1 MARKSVAQ
9 LTKEVLTLSDDLK
22 TLNAQLG
29 SLKKGTSAWADTLLK
44 VQKQQDAVAK
54 SQDNLAVSVQRLNK
68 SYPRNT
74 KLINDATAALEKSNR
89 VSKKSSSLINE
100 IERQNNK
107 IAKLEKKLQ
116 DYRTQLRLN
125 SNKLAEDIERRR
137 IKLIERFAIEEFR
150 DRLKRERAFQKE
162 LRDAE
167 KAEQKRQ
174 QKIADDKIK
183 EAKRVAK
190 ERINE
195 EKRVAREQ
203 KKIADQQAREA
214 KKNDFGAAF
223 TGSFT
228 PQKIGSTLGTVT
240 RFLGVGGAVFSAIE
254 GLKQIT
260 TESIRVFIDLERQF
274 ASIAA
279 ISGASASQMQKL
291 QNTTFEVASSTGYA
305 TSEIIELES
314 NLIKLGVPIENVES
328 SLKIVAI
335 ASRAMGEDLSSVGD
349 ILFKISNQFGIT
361 QSELAS
367 TASTLVKSI
376 NESALTFQEF
386 GTAIQY
392 VGPIANQVG
401 LTFRETAGY
410 MEILSNAGF
419 KASKIGTGLR
429 DLFIDLKVPGEELSD
444 TMLRLS
450 KENISLSE
458 AVDLVGKTSAAQLF
472 VLLRN
477 AEAIGELS
485 DETYNASIALKEMSN
500 LMVQN
505 ATNMNTTQG
514 RIDALGIAWQR
525 YQFRIGSAI
534 TSTELFLDLLGAL
547 DRKSEATARAYNRI
561 AELSGRNPQKVSAIT
576 SEYSTATGPY
586 QRAQVAYSALP
597 MSSQAD
603 LNEIYST
610 GRFGNSRN
618 PTIID
623 KSKYPTFEKFLQ
635 GITTGGIRALEDSQI
650 LLVGINNQL
659 LEIKKTTDS
668 QAEVIEARNNQRSKF
683 QDEYLKLE
691 KQTGDVQLK
700 NSEILLEKL
709 SDEIELLSK
718 QEELLSD
725 QLALQP
731 DNNALKL
738 QADIVR
744 ARLTETQNF
753 VSKVSEL
760 TSEEEKKRAKADKEE
775 QERLKKVRE
784 AQEEEEKRIK
794 RLIEERKRY
803 YEELEQSLKIE
814 LELAKIKGDANKIA
828 ETEIRLLALRTR
840 NFKDLK
846 SEINSS
852 KILTEDQK
860 FSLLGNIDLF
870 NVNEQ
875 DVLSSIEEISNVFQ
889 ELIKTKGVVQAEII
903 GKQLIQTLIDSLRD
917 SITPEQLKQV
927 EEILNLKFFTGGAT
941 DGKFKKGNK
950 KGDRSELPGIGSD
963 EFKEE
968 LQKLAQDAVSA
979 LQESIATIRDTAFEN
994 LIGQL
999 DAEKEAVKERYDFEE
1014 KALRGQLEGQLV
1026 TQEEY
1031 EKKLENIKRRRIIKE
1046 NAIDKKIFEAEKKRD
1061 RQNATLTL
1069 AESIASLAISNY
1081 TKFTPDAA
1089 FVLTAIGSAIATA
1102 QYGVQLSSINQR
1114 QFFPT
1119 RFAQGGVVNGPSH
1132 AEGGVPFTVQGRGGY
1147 EMEGGEFIVN
1157 KEATKRNYSLLRQIN
1172 DSVKP
1177 SSYSSGRIFAA
1188 GGIVK
1193 AEELGVRQLQLLE
1206 SIAMATGGTYKNTS
1220 KPVRAFVSADDLRKS
1235 DVDLRIK
1242 ERNSNL

>member
-1 MARKSVAQ
+1 MAKSVAQ
-9 LTKEVLTLSDDLK
+9 LKKEVLTLSDELK
-22 TLNAQLG
+22 RLNSQLAALKQGTSTWAETLSKVDKQSSALAKSRDALASATLKLNA
-29 SLKKGTSAWADTLLK
+29 SNSKH
-44 VQKQQDAVAK
+44 
-54 SQDNLAVSVQRLNK
+54 
-68 SYPRNT
+68 
-74 KLINDATAALEKSNR
+74 INSINASNEALEKSNR
-89 VSKKSSSLINE
+89 IYNKSKSLLKEVADQNE
-100 IERQNNK
+100 R
-107 IAKLEKKLQ
+107 IAKLERKL
-116 DYRTQLRLN
+116 DSFRRKLREN
-125 SNKLAEDIERRR
+125 SNKYAQDIERQR
-137 IKLIERFAIEEFR
+137 IKYIEDLEIQAFKNRVREIN
-150 DRLKRERAFQKE
+150 RLKKERE
-162 LRDAE
+162 DAA
-167 KAEQKRQ
+167 KAEARRQK
-174 QKIADDKIK
+174 KISDDQIN

-190 ERINE
+190 EQERQR
-195 EKRVAREQ
+195 KR
-203 KKIADQQAREA
+203 
-214 KKNDFGAAF
+214 NDFGGAF

-228 PQKIGSTLGTVT
+228 PQKLGSTLGTVT

-659 LEIKKTTDS
+659 FEIKKTTDS
-668 QAEVIEARNNQRSKF
+668 QAEVIEARNSQRSKF

-691 KQTGDVQLK
+691 KQTGDVRLK

-731 DNNALKL
+731 NNNALKL

-753 VSKVSEL
+753 LSKVSEL
-760 TSEEEKKRAKADKEE
+760 TSKEEKKRAKADKEE
-775 QERLKKVRE
+775 QDRLNKVKQ
-784 AQEEEEKRIK
+784 AQEDEEKRIK

-875 DVLSSIEEISNVFQ
+875 DVLSSIEEISSVFQ

-927 EEILNLKFFTGGAT
+927 EEILNLKFFTGGKT
-941 DGKFKKGNK
+941 DGKFKKG
-950 KGDRSELPGIGSD
+950 DRSDLPGIGSD
-963 EFKEE
+963 EFKQE

-999 DAEKEAVKERYDFEE
+999 DAEKEAVQERYDFEE

-1061 RQNATLTL
+1061 RQNATLTF

-1081 TKFTPDAA
+1081 TKYEPFAA
-1089 FVLTAIGSAIATA
+1089 SVLTAIGTAIASA

-1193 AEELGVRQLQLLE
+1193 AEELGIRQLQLLE
-1206 SIAMATGGTYKNTS
+1206 TIAMATGTTSINTS

>member
-54 SQDNLAVSVQRLNK
+54 SQDNLAVSVQKLNK

-137 IKLIERFAIEEFR
+137 IKLIERFAIEEFKS
-150 DRLKRERAFQKE
+150 RLKRERAIQKE
-162 LRDAE
+162 LQDAA

-174 QKIADDKIK
+174 QKIADDQIK
-183 EAKRVAK
+183 EAKRAAK

-214 KKNDFGAAF
+214 KKNNFGAAF

-659 LEIKKTTDS
+659 LEIKNTTDS
-668 QAEVIEARNNQRSKF
+668 QAKVIEARNNQRSKF
-683 QDEYLKLE
+683 QDQYLKLE

-700 NSEILLEKL
+700 NSEILLEQL
-709 SDEIELLSK
+709 SEEIKLLSK
-718 QEELLSD
+718 QDELLSD
-725 QLALQP
+725 QLSLQP
-731 DNNALKL
+731 DNKSL
-738 QADIVR
+738 QIQSDIVR

-775 QERLKKVRE
+775 QDRLKKVKQ
-784 AQEEEEKRIK
+784 AQEDEEKRIK

-814 LELAKIKGDANKIA
+814 LELAKINGDANKIA
-828 ETEIRLLALRTR
+828 ETEIRLLALRTK

-875 DVLSSIEEISNVFQ
+875 DVLSSIEEISSVFQ

-917 SITPEQLKQV
+917 SLTPEQLKQV
-927 EEILNLKFFTGGAT
+927 EEILNLKFFTGGKT
-941 DGKFKKGNK
+941 DGKFK

-968 LQKLAQDAVSA
+968 LKRLAQNAASA

-999 DAEKEAVKERYDFEE
+999 DAEKEAVQERYDFEE

-1061 RQNATLTL
+1061 RQNAALTF

-1081 TKFTPDAA
+1081 TKYEPFAA
-1089 FVLTAIGSAIATA
+1089 SVLTAIGTAIASA

-1242 ERNSNL
+1242 EKNSNL

>member
-1 MARKSVAQ
+1 MAKSVAQ
-9 LTKEVLTLSDDLK
+9 LKKEVLTLSDELK
-22 TLNAQLG
+22 RLNSQLAALKQGTSTWAETLSKVDKQSSALAKSRDALASATLKLNA
-29 SLKKGTSAWADTLLK
+29 SNSKH
-44 VQKQQDAVAK
+44 
-54 SQDNLAVSVQRLNK
+54 
-68 SYPRNT
+68 
-74 KLINDATAALEKSNR
+74 INSINASNEALEKSNR
-89 VSKKSSSLINE
+89 IYNKSKSLLKEVADQNE
-100 IERQNNK
+100 R
-107 IAKLEKKLQ
+107 IAKLERKL
-116 DYRTQLRLN
+116 DSFRRKLREN
-125 SNKLAEDIERRR
+125 SNKYAQDIERQR
-137 IKLIERFAIEEFR
+137 IKYIEDLEIQAFKNRVREIN
-150 DRLKRERAFQKE
+150 RLKKERE
-162 LRDAE
+162 DAA
-167 KAEQKRQ
+167 KAEARRQK
-174 QKIADDKIK
+174 KISDDQIN

-190 ERINE
+190 EQERQR
-195 EKRVAREQ
+195 KR
-203 KKIADQQAREA
+203 
-214 KKNDFGAAF
+214 NDFGGAF

-228 PQKIGSTLGTVT
+228 PQKLGSTLGTVT

-659 LEIKKTTDS
+659 FEIKKTTDS
-668 QAEVIEARNNQRSKF
+668 QAEVIEARNSQRSKF

-691 KQTGDVQLK
+691 KQTGDVRLK

-731 DNNALKL
+731 NNNALKL

-753 VSKVSEL
+753 LSKVSEL
-760 TSEEEKKRAKADKEE
+760 TSKEEKKRAKADKEE
-775 QERLKKVRE
+775 QDRLNKVKQ
-784 AQEEEEKRIK
+784 AQEDEEKRIK

-875 DVLSSIEEISNVFQ
+875 DVLSSIEEISSVFQ

-927 EEILNLKFFTGGAT
+927 EEILNLKFFTGGKT
-941 DGKFKKGNK
+941 DGKFKKG
-950 KGDRSELPGIGSD
+950 DRSDLPGIGSD
-963 EFKEE
+963 EFKQE

-999 DAEKEAVKERYDFEE
+999 DAEKEAVQERYDFEE

-1061 RQNATLTL
+1061 RQNATLTF

-1081 TKFTPDAA
+1081 TKYEPFAA
-1089 FVLTAIGSAIATA
+1089 SVLTAIGTAIASA

-1119 RFAQGGVVNGPSH
+1119 RFAEGGMVNGPSH
-1132 AEGGVPFTVQGRGGY
+1132 AEGGVPFTVQGRSGY

-1177 SSYSSGRIFAA
+1177 SSYSYGRIFAA

-1220 KPVRAFVSADDLRKS
+1220 KPVRAFVSANDLRKS

>member
-1 MARKSVAQ
+1 VAKSVAQ
-9 LTKEVLTLSDDLK
+9 LKKEVLTLSDELK
-22 TLNAQLG
+22 RLNSQLAALKQGTSTWAETLSKVDKQSSALAKSRDALASATLKLNA
-29 SLKKGTSAWADTLLK
+29 SNSKH
-44 VQKQQDAVAK
+44 
-54 SQDNLAVSVQRLNK
+54 
-68 SYPRNT
+68 
-74 KLINDATAALEKSNR
+74 INSINASNEALEKSNR
-89 VSKKSSSLINE
+89 IYNKSKSLLKEVADQNE
-100 IERQNNK
+100 R
-107 IAKLEKKLQ
+107 IAKLERKL
-116 DYRTQLRLN
+116 DSFRRKLREN
-125 SNKLAEDIERRR
+125 SNKYAQDIERQR
-137 IKLIERFAIEEFR
+137 IKYIEDLEIQAFKNRVREIN
-150 DRLKRERAFQKE
+150 RLKKERE
-162 LRDAE
+162 DAA
-167 KAEQKRQ
+167 KAEARRQK
-174 QKIADDKIK
+174 KISDDQIN

-190 ERINE
+190 EQERQR
-195 EKRVAREQ
+195 KR
-203 KKIADQQAREA
+203 
-214 KKNDFGAAF
+214 NDFGGAF

-228 PQKIGSTLGTVT
+228 PQKLGSTLGTVT

-659 LEIKKTTDS
+659 FEIKKTTDS
-668 QAEVIEARNNQRSKF
+668 QAEVIEARNSQRSKF

-691 KQTGDVQLK
+691 KQTGDVRLK

-731 DNNALKL
+731 NNNALKL

-753 VSKVSEL
+753 LSKVSEL
-760 TSEEEKKRAKADKEE
+760 TSKEEKKRAKADKEE
-775 QERLKKVRE
+775 QDRLNKVKQ
-784 AQEEEEKRIK
+784 AQEDEEKRIK

-875 DVLSSIEEISNVFQ
+875 DVLSSIEEISSVFQ

-927 EEILNLKFFTGGAT
+927 EEILNLKFFTGGKT
-941 DGKFKKGNK
+941 DGKFKKG
-950 KGDRSELPGIGSD
+950 DRSDLPGIGSD
-963 EFKEE
+963 EFKQE

-999 DAEKEAVKERYDFEE
+999 DAEKEAVQERYDFEE

-1061 RQNATLTL
+1061 RQNATLTF

-1081 TKFTPDAA
+1081 TKYEPFAA
-1089 FVLTAIGSAIATA
+1089 SVLTAIGTAIASA

-1193 AEELGVRQLQLLE
+1193 AEELGIRQLQLLE
-1206 SIAMATGGTYKNTS
+1206 TIAMATGTTSINTS

>member
-137 IKLIERFAIEEFR
+137 IKLIERFAIEEFKS
-150 DRLKRERAFQKE
+150 RLKRERAIQKE
-162 LRDAE
+162 LQDAA

-174 QKIADDKIK
+174 QKIADDQIK
-183 EAKRVAK
+183 EAKRAAK

-214 KKNDFGAAF
+214 KKNNFGAAF

-659 LEIKKTTDS
+659 LEIKNTTDS
-668 QAEVIEARNNQRSKF
+668 QAKVIEARNNQRSKF
-683 QDEYLKLE
+683 QDQYLKLE

-700 NSEILLEKL
+700 NSEILLEQL
-709 SDEIELLSK
+709 SEEIKLLSK
-718 QEELLSD
+718 QDELLSD
-725 QLALQP
+725 QLSLQP
-731 DNNALKL
+731 DNKSL
-738 QADIVR
+738 QIQSDIVR

-775 QERLKKVRE
+775 QDRLKKVKQ
-784 AQEEEEKRIK
+784 AQEDEEKRIK

-814 LELAKIKGDANKIA
+814 LELAKINGDANKIA
-828 ETEIRLLALRTR
+828 ETEIRLLALRTK

-875 DVLSSIEEISNVFQ
+875 DVLSSIEEISSVFQ

-917 SITPEQLKQV
+917 SLTPEQLKQV
-927 EEILNLKFFTGGAT
+927 EEILNLKFFTGGKT
-941 DGKFKKGNK
+941 DGKFK

-968 LQKLAQDAVSA
+968 LKRLAQNAASA

-999 DAEKEAVKERYDFEE
+999 DAEKEAVQERYDFEE

-1061 RQNATLTL
+1061 RQNAALTF

-1081 TKFTPDAA
+1081 TKYEPFAA
-1089 FVLTAIGSAIATA
+1089 SVLTAIGTAIASA

-1119 RFAQGGVVNGPSH
+1119 RFAEGGIVNGPSH

>member
-1 MARKSVAQ
+1 VAKSVAQ
-9 LTKEVLTLSDDLK
+9 LKKEVLTLSDELK
-22 TLNAQLG
+22 RLNSQLAALKQGTSTWAETLSKVDKQSSALAKSRDALASATLKLNA
-29 SLKKGTSAWADTLLK
+29 SNSKH
-44 VQKQQDAVAK
+44 
-54 SQDNLAVSVQRLNK
+54 
-68 SYPRNT
+68 
-74 KLINDATAALEKSNR
+74 INSINASNEALEKSNR
-89 VSKKSSSLINE
+89 IYNKSKSLLKEVADQNE
-100 IERQNNK
+100 R
-107 IAKLEKKLQ
+107 IAKLERKL
-116 DYRTQLRLN
+116 DSFRRKLREN
-125 SNKLAEDIERRR
+125 SNKYAQDIERQR
-137 IKLIERFAIEEFR
+137 IKYIEDLEIQAFKNRVREIN
-150 DRLKRERAFQKE
+150 RLKKERE
-162 LRDAE
+162 DAA
-167 KAEQKRQ
+167 KAEARRQK
-174 QKIADDKIK
+174 KISDDQIN

-190 ERINE
+190 EQERQR
-195 EKRVAREQ
+195 KR
-203 KKIADQQAREA
+203 
-214 KKNDFGAAF
+214 NDFGGAF

-228 PQKIGSTLGTVT
+228 PQKLGSTLGTVT

-659 LEIKKTTDS
+659 FEIKKTTDS
-668 QAEVIEARNNQRSKF
+668 QAEVIEARNSQRSKF

-691 KQTGDVQLK
+691 KQTGDVRLK

-731 DNNALKL
+731 NNNALKL

-753 VSKVSEL
+753 LSKVSEL
-760 TSEEEKKRAKADKEE
+760 TSKEEKKRAKADKEE
-775 QERLKKVRE
+775 QDRLNKVKQ
-784 AQEEEEKRIK
+784 AQEDEEKRIK

-875 DVLSSIEEISNVFQ
+875 DVLSSIEEISSVFQ

-927 EEILNLKFFTGGAT
+927 EEILNLKFFTGGKT
-941 DGKFKKGNK
+941 DGKFKKG
-950 KGDRSELPGIGSD
+950 DRSDLPGIGSD
-963 EFKEE
+963 EFKQE

-999 DAEKEAVKERYDFEE
+999 DAEKEAVQERYDFEE

-1061 RQNATLTL
+1061 RQNATLTF

-1081 TKFTPDAA
+1081 TKYEPFAA
-1089 FVLTAIGSAIATA
+1089 SVLTAIGTAIASA

-1119 RFAQGGVVNGPSH
+1119 RFAEGGMVNGPSH
-1132 AEGGVPFTVQGRGGY
+1132 AEGGVPFTVQGRSGY

-1177 SSYSSGRIFAA
+1177 SSYSYGRIFAA

-1220 KPVRAFVSADDLRKS
+1220 KPVRAFVSANDLRKS

>member
-1 MARKSVAQ
+1 MAKSVAQ
-9 LTKEVLTLSDDLK
+9 LKKEVLTLSDELK
-22 TLNAQLG
+22 RLNSQLAALKQGTSTWAETLSKVDKQSSALAKSRDALASATLKLNA
-29 SLKKGTSAWADTLLK
+29 SNSKH
-44 VQKQQDAVAK
+44 
-54 SQDNLAVSVQRLNK
+54 
-68 SYPRNT
+68 
-74 KLINDATAALEKSNR
+74 INSINASNEALEKSNR
-89 VSKKSSSLINE
+89 IYNKSKSLLKEVADQNE
-100 IERQNNK
+100 R
-107 IAKLEKKLQ
+107 IAKLERKL
-116 DYRTQLRLN
+116 DSFRRKLREN
-125 SNKLAEDIERRR
+125 SNKYAQDIERQR
-137 IKLIERFAIEEFR
+137 IKYIEDLEIQAFKNRVREIN
-150 DRLKRERAFQKE
+150 RLKKERE
-162 LRDAE
+162 DAA
-167 KAEQKRQ
+167 KAEARRQK
-174 QKIADDKIK
+174 KISDDQIN

-190 ERINE
+190 EQERQR
-195 EKRVAREQ
+195 KR
-203 KKIADQQAREA
+203 
-214 KKNDFGAAF
+214 NDFGGAF

-228 PQKIGSTLGTVT
+228 PQKLGSTLGTVT

-668 QAEVIEARNNQRSKF
+668 QAEVIEARNSQRSKF

-691 KQTGDVQLK
+691 KQTGDVRLK

-731 DNNALKL
+731 NNNALKL

-753 VSKVSEL
+753 LSKVSEL
-760 TSEEEKKRAKADKEE
+760 TSKEEKKRAKADKEE
-775 QERLKKVRE
+775 QDRLNKVKQ
-784 AQEEEEKRIK
+784 AQEDEEKRIK

-875 DVLSSIEEISNVFQ
+875 DVLSSIEEISSVFQ

-927 EEILNLKFFTGGAT
+927 EEILNLKFFTGGKT
-941 DGKFKKGNK
+941 DGKFKKG
-950 KGDRSELPGIGSD
+950 DRSDLPGIGSD
-963 EFKEE
+963 EFKQE

-999 DAEKEAVKERYDFEE
+999 DAEKEAVQERYDFEE

-1061 RQNATLTL
+1061 RQNATLTF

-1081 TKFTPDAA
+1081 TKYEPFAA
-1089 FVLTAIGSAIATA
+1089 SVLTAIGTAIASA

-1193 AEELGVRQLQLLE
+1193 AEELGIRQLQLLE
-1206 SIAMATGGTYKNTS
+1206 TIAMATGTTSINTS

>member
-1 MARKSVAQ
+1 MAKSVAQ
-9 LTKEVLTLSDDLK
+9 LKKEVLTLSDELK
-22 TLNAQLG
+22 RLNSQLAALKQGTSTWAETLSKVDKQSSALAKSRDALASATLKLNA
-29 SLKKGTSAWADTLLK
+29 SNSKH
-44 VQKQQDAVAK
+44 
-54 SQDNLAVSVQRLNK
+54 
-68 SYPRNT
+68 
-74 KLINDATAALEKSNR
+74 INSINASNEALEKSNR
-89 VSKKSSSLINE
+89 IYNKSKSLLKEVADQNE
-100 IERQNNK
+100 R
-107 IAKLEKKLQ
+107 IAKLERKL
-116 DYRTQLRLN
+116 DSFRRKLREN
-125 SNKLAEDIERRR
+125 SNKYAQDIERQR
-137 IKLIERFAIEEFR
+137 IKYIEDLEIQAFKNRVREIN
-150 DRLKRERAFQKE
+150 RLKKERE
-162 LRDAE
+162 DAA
-167 KAEQKRQ
+167 KAEARRQK
-174 QKIADDKIK
+174 KISDDQIN

-190 ERINE
+190 EQERQR
-195 EKRVAREQ
+195 KR
-203 KKIADQQAREA
+203 
-214 KKNDFGAAF
+214 NDFGGAF

-228 PQKIGSTLGTVT
+228 PQKLGSTLGTVT

-691 KQTGDVQLK
+691 KQTGDVRLK

-731 DNNALKL
+731 NNNALKL

-775 QERLKKVRE
+775 QDRLNKVKQ
-784 AQEEEEKRIK
+784 AQEDEEKRIK

-875 DVLSSIEEISNVFQ
+875 DVLSSIEEISSVFQ

-927 EEILNLKFFTGGAT
+927 EEILNLKFFTGGKT
-941 DGKFKKGNK
+941 DGKFKKG
-950 KGDRSELPGIGSD
+950 DRSDLPGIGSD
-963 EFKEE
+963 EFKQE

-999 DAEKEAVKERYDFEE
+999 DAEKEAVQERYDFEE

-1061 RQNATLTL
+1061 RQNATLTF

-1081 TKFTPDAA
+1081 TKYEPFAA
-1089 FVLTAIGSAIATA
+1089 SVLTAIGTAIASA

>member
-1 MARKSVAQ
+1 VARKSVAQ

-137 IKLIERFAIEEFR
+137 IKLIERFAIEEFKS
-150 DRLKRERAFQKE
+150 RLKRERAIQKE
-162 LRDAE
+162 LQDAA

-174 QKIADDKIK
+174 QKIADDQIK
-183 EAKRVAK
+183 EAKRAAK

-214 KKNDFGAAF
+214 KKNNFGAAF

-659 LEIKKTTDS
+659 LEIKNTTDS
-668 QAEVIEARNNQRSKF
+668 QAKVIEARNNQRSKF
-683 QDEYLKLE
+683 QDQYLKLE

-700 NSEILLEKL
+700 NSEILLEQL
-709 SDEIELLSK
+709 SEEIKLLSK
-718 QEELLSD
+718 QDELLSD
-725 QLALQP
+725 QLSLQP
-731 DNNALKL
+731 DNKSL
-738 QADIVR
+738 QIQSDIVR

-775 QERLKKVRE
+775 QDRLKKVKQ
-784 AQEEEEKRIK
+784 AQEDEEKRIK

-814 LELAKIKGDANKIA
+814 LELAKINGDANKIA
-828 ETEIRLLALRTR
+828 ETEIRLLALRTK

-875 DVLSSIEEISNVFQ
+875 DVLSSIEEISSVFQ

-917 SITPEQLKQV
+917 SLTPEQLKQV
-927 EEILNLKFFTGGAT
+927 EEILNLKFFTGGKT
-941 DGKFKKGNK
+941 DGKFK

-968 LQKLAQDAVSA
+968 LKRLAQNAASA

-999 DAEKEAVKERYDFEE
+999 DAEKEAVQERYDFEE

-1061 RQNATLTL
+1061 RQNAALTF

-1081 TKFTPDAA
+1081 TKYEPFAA
-1089 FVLTAIGSAIATA
+1089 SVLTAIGTAIASA

-1119 RFAQGGVVNGPSH
+1119 RFAEGGIVNGPSH

>member
-1 MARKSVAQ
+1 
-9 LTKEVLTLSDDLK
+9 
-22 TLNAQLG
+22 
-29 SLKKGTSAWADTLLK
+29 
-44 VQKQQDAVAK
+44 
-54 SQDNLAVSVQRLNK
+54 
-68 SYPRNT
+68 
-74 KLINDATAALEKSNR
+74 
-89 VSKKSSSLINE
+89 
-100 IERQNNK
+100 
-107 IAKLEKKLQ
+107 
-116 DYRTQLRLN
+116 
-125 SNKLAEDIERRR
+125 
-137 IKLIERFAIEEFR
+137 
-150 DRLKRERAFQKE
+150 
-162 LRDAE
+162 
-167 KAEQKRQ
+167 
-174 QKIADDKIK
+174 
-183 EAKRVAK
+183 
-190 ERINE
+190 
-195 EKRVAREQ
+195 
-203 KKIADQQAREA
+203 
-214 KKNDFGAAF
+214 
-223 TGSFT
+223 
-228 PQKIGSTLGTVT
+228 
-240 RFLGVGGAVFSAIE
+240 
-254 GLKQIT
+254 
-260 TESIRVFIDLERQF
+260 
-274 ASIAA
+274 
-279 ISGASASQMQKL
+279 
-291 QNTTFEVASSTGYA
+291 
-305 TSEIIELES
+305 
-314 NLIKLGVPIENVES
+314 
-328 SLKIVAI
+328 
-335 ASRAMGEDLSSVGD
+335 
-349 ILFKISNQFGIT
+349 
-361 QSELAS
+361 
-367 TASTLVKSI
+367 
-376 NESALTFQEF
+376 
-386 GTAIQY
+386 
-392 VGPIANQVG
+392 
-401 LTFRETAGY
+401 

-659 LEIKKTTDS
+659 LEIKNTTDS
-668 QAEVIEARNNQRSKF
+668 QAKVIEARNNQRSKF
-683 QDEYLKLE
+683 QDQYLKLE

-700 NSEILLEKL
+700 NSEILLEQL
-709 SDEIELLSK
+709 SEEIKLLSK
-718 QEELLSD
+718 QDELLSD
-725 QLALQP
+725 QLSLQP
-731 DNNALKL
+731 DNKSL
-738 QADIVR
+738 QIQSDIVR

-775 QERLKKVRE
+775 QDRLKKVKQ
-784 AQEEEEKRIK
+784 AQEDEEKRIK

-814 LELAKIKGDANKIA
+814 LELAKINGDANKIA
-828 ETEIRLLALRTR
+828 ETEIRLLALRTK

-875 DVLSSIEEISNVFQ
+875 DVLSSIEEISSVFQ

-917 SITPEQLKQV
+917 SLTPEQLKQV
-927 EEILNLKFFTGGAT
+927 EEILNLKFFTGGKT
-941 DGKFKKGNK
+941 DGKFK

-968 LQKLAQDAVSA
+968 LKRLAQNAASA

-999 DAEKEAVKERYDFEE
+999 DAEKEAVQERYDFEE

-1061 RQNATLTL
+1061 RQNAALTF

-1081 TKFTPDAA
+1081 TKYEPFAA
-1089 FVLTAIGSAIATA
+1089 SVLTAIGTAIASA

-1119 RFAQGGVVNGPSH
+1119 RFAEGGIVNGPSH

-1242 ERNSNL
+1242 EKNSNL